1 MAKLTDEQKNSLAE
15 WAAEGAT
22 LNDIQDRLK
31 QTYGLVLTYFDT
43 RLLVLES
50 GVQLR
55 DKKKEEAE
63 KEAAR
68 AAQQVAEQVAAAGQS
83 QTDSAAYGDE
93 DGSADEDDSYDNQA
107 NFTGED
113 DFSTTGNNVSVE
125 LDSLA
130 IPGTMVSG
138 KVTFSDGIRAG
149 WQFDQMGRLSL
160 RDAPQGYQ
168 PSPADIS
175 SFQQQLQKLLR

>member
-1 MAKLTDEQKNSLAE
+1 MAKLTDEQKKSLAE

-68 AAQQVAEQVAAAGQS
+68 AAQEVAEQVAAAGQNPANAGAYS
-83 QTDSAAYGDE
+83 DEDAEDAYDDQTDFA
-93 DGSADEDDSYDNQA
+93 
-107 NFTGED
+107 GED

-138 KVTFSDGIRAG
+138 KVTFSDGIKAG

-168 PSPADIS
+168 PSPADIT